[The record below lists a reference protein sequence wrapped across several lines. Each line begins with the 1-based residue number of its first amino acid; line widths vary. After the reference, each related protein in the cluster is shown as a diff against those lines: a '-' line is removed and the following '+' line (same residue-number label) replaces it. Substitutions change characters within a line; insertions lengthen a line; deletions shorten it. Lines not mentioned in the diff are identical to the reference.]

1 MATVESKRGVIDAD
15 AHVIESEQTWEYLL
29 PHEEKFRPRL
39 FSSPD
44 NPEDAYWM
52 LGGRVIGHRNP
63 AASEEDLKRQSI
75 ETGRDL
81 VSTKSSRELADVQ
94 ERLTHMDELGI
105 AIQILHNT
113 LWIQPVTTN
122 PAIDVALCGSWNR
135 WMADVW
141 KQAGGR
147 LRWCA
152 VMPTLDM
159 EASVE
164 MVRFAKENGAAGIAM
179 RPLESGLSIADS
191 HFYPIYAEAER
202 LNLAMVMHISN
213 GSRSALQML
222 SSSFDR
228 AGGFSAFRIPTV
240 METLVL
246 MMSEVPDQFPDL
258 RWGII
263 EASSNWVPWIVREV
277 QERYLARGR
286 GAAPENILKHFNVYV
301 TAETSDDIEFV
312 IKHGGDENLL
322 IGTDYGHADLST
334 ALNAIEKFK
343 ELPGISD
350 ESKNRILYDNPNRLY
365 GLA

>member
-1 MATVESKRGVIDAD
+1 MATVGTKRGVIDAD
-15 AHVIESEQTWEYLL
+15 AHVIESEHTWDYLL
-29 PHEEKFRPRL
+29 PHEEKFRPKL
-39 FSSPD
+39 FASPD
-44 NPEDAYWM
+44 NPSDAYWI
-52 LGGRVIGHRNP
+52 LGGRIIGHRNP
-63 AASEEDLKRQSI
+63 AASEEDLIRMSA
-75 ETGRDL
+75 ETGRNL
-81 VSTKSSRELADVQ
+81 VSTRSSRELEDVQ
-94 ERLTHMDELGI
+94 ERLRHMDDLGI
-105 AIQILHNT
+105 ATQVLHNT

-141 KQAGGR
+141 EQAGGR

-159 EASVE
+159 EAAVE
-164 MVRFAKENGAAGIAM
+164 QVRFAKAHGAAAIAM

-191 HFYPIYAEAER
+191 HFYPIYEEAER
-202 LNLAMVMHISN
+202 LNLAIVIHISN
-213 GSRSALQML
+213 GSRAALQML
-222 SSSFDR
+222 GSSFDR
-228 AGGFSAFRIPTV
+228 AGGFAAFRIPTV

-246 MMSEVPDQFPDL
+246 MMSEVPERFPSL

-286 GAAPENILKHFNVYV
+286 GAAPENILKHFKVYV
-301 TAETSDDIEFV
+301 TCETSDDIEFV

-334 ALNAIEKFK
+334 ALNAIEKIK

-350 ESKNRILYDNPNRLY
+350 ESKSRILYDNPARLY
-365 GLA
+365 DL

>member
-1 MATVESKRGVIDAD
+1 MTTTEIKRGVIDAD
-15 AHVIESEQTWEYLL
+15 AHVIESERTWDFLL

-39 FSSPD
+39 FSA
-44 NPEDAYWM
+44 PETADDAYWI
-52 LGGRVIGHRNP
+52 LGGQIIGHRNP
-63 AASEEDLKRQSI
+63 AASQEELQRQSI

-81 VSTKSSRELADVQ
+81 VATKSSRELADVQ
-94 ERLTHMDELGI
+94 ERLTHMDALGI
-105 AIQILHNT
+105 DIQVIHNT

-159 EASVE
+159 EAAVE
-164 MVRFAKENGAAGIAM
+164 QVCFAKENGAAGIAM

-191 HFYPIYAEAER
+191 HFYPIYEEAER
-202 LNLAMVMHISN
+202 LSLAIIMHISN
-213 GSRSALQML
+213 GSRPALQML

-246 MMSEVPDQFPDL
+246 MMSEVPERFPSL

-301 TAETSDDIEFV
+301 TCETSDDIPYV
-312 IKHGGDENLL
+312 LKHGGDENLL

-343 ELPGISD
+343 DLEGVTD
-350 ESKNRILYDNPNRLY
+350 KSKARILYENPKRLY
-365 GLA
+365 NL